1 MAIEFHCSKC
11 QRLIRAPDTSGG
23 RRGKCPY
30 CKESVYIP
38 APSADLEEIPIAPI
52 VVKDD
57 EPETPAAPAHH
68 EDPYDLAPLDTE
80 EEARDRRLREE
91 SARFAA
97 ALDKEEPA
105 KYDVGAPVAGSES
118 APALPRDFELDVA
131 DVVRDYLVAMSA
143 SEMDRADDAVRQL
156 KAHAAQAKKHVQQ
169 MMVDELPP
177 ANLGDIPVAVYKGF
191 LRTLLKRL

>member
-11 QRLIRAPDTSGG
+11 EKLIRAPDTSGG

-38 APSADLEEIPIAPI
+38 TPPEEHEEIP
-52 VVKDD
+52 
-57 EPETPAAPAHH
+57 
-68 EDPYDLAPLDTE
+68 LAPVDVQE
-80 EEARDRRLREE
+80 EERDRRLREE

-97 ALDKEEPA
+97 ALDREEPA
-105 KYDVGAPVAGSES
+105 KYDVGAPVAGGEG
-118 APALPRDFELDVA
+118 APALPRDLEIDVA
-131 DVVRDYLVAMSA
+131 DVVRDYLAAMVA
-143 SEMDRADDAVRQL
+143 SEMERAEDTVRQL

-177 ANLGDIPVAVYKGF
+177 ADMGDIPVAVYKGF